1 MMDFLFLGCWTSV
14 FLLGAFFTW
23 KRFVSRSSVR
33 IYFLMLLNLFFLAGF
48 FYFYPLVTGVPGKF

>member
-23 KRFVSRSSVR
+23 KRFVSRFR

-48 FYFYPLVTGVPGKF
+48 FYFYPLVTGVSGKF